1 MQANTQQRMFDS
13 LLQGSSFI
21 LSGPGV
27 PSGETAVA
35 GKHCVRGVLFRGEH
49 ACSITC
55 FSFCLFLSVH
65 PHTPIACGAG
75 HAEPATPSPPRMH
88 FSTPWHFRLTIF
100 TLSSCTLPSQCRA
113 HFFPPQ
119 QAKTTVGKSVLV
131 LRNAARAACI
141 EQQMWRGHVET
152 ADAKSSDPTWWS
164 PCLLHLRQDS
174 QLCHEHFP
182 VFPTPL

>member
-55 FSFCLFLSVH
+55 FSFCFFLSVH

-75 HAEPATPSPPRMH
+75 HAEPATSHLPKDAFFNPMALPPH
-88 FSTPWHFRLTIF
+88 YIHSLLLHATFSVQST
-100 TLSSCTLPSQCRA
+100 
-113 HFFPPQ
+113 FFPPS
-119 QAKTTVGKSVLV
+119 TGKNNSREVC
-131 LRNAARAACI
+131 AGAQ
-141 EQQMWRGHVET
+141 ERGQ
-152 ADAKSSDPTWWS
+152 SS
-164 PCLLHLRQDS
+164 LH
-174 QLCHEHFP
+174 
-182 VFPTPL
+182 